1 VKKLYLST
9 FSGLG
14 NRLES
19 LVIAALVAERW
30 GHAIFLD
37 WQEKDSLR
45 VAGTQRGWIKPWE
58 RIGSLKLR
66 DFDAARLATLGENR
80 IISLRSTYGPRELQR
95 RHVLP
100 TAARL
105 SPHPRI
111 AAAIRETFARFAG
124 RPAVAVHI
132 RQGDFQVSQDTYDA
146 NAHRHPAPGIWW
158 YEHVMREYARS
169 FPGVYFVAGYSGEPA
184 ALAAL
189 QSQFEVV
196 TLPGVFSYK
205 NLLPGHT
212 SAGHPVADLFGL
224 ACCSTLIATPTS
236 SFSHWAANCLGP
248 PTRAILPPPRTTRS
262 SPGWGVGALRGGV
275 ALDWRDVAQRGIGLE
290 VGGGRA
296 APPPPPTPRLFFTGW
311 VRGGGV

>member
-1 VKKLYLST
+1 MNKLYIST

-19 LVIAALVAERW
+19 LVIAFLIAERW
-30 GHAIFLD
+30 GHSIFLD
-37 WQEKDSLR
+37 WNEKDSLR
-45 VAGTQRGWIKPWE
+45 VAGAQRGWLKPWQ
-58 RIGSLKLR
+58 RIGMLKLR
-66 DFDAARLATLGENR
+66 DFDEARLATLGDAR

-132 RQGDFQVSQDTYDA
+132 RQGDFQVAQETYDA

-158 YEHVMREYARS
+158 YEHVMREYKRAYPEV
-169 FPGVYFVAGYSGEPA
+169 FFLIGYSGDPA
-184 ALAAL
+184 TLAHL
-189 QSQFEVV
+189 KKEFTVV
-196 TLPGVFSYK
+196 TVPATFTYK
-205 NLLPGHT
+205 SLLPGHS

-224 ACCSTLIATPTS
+224 ACCTTLLATPTS

-248 PTRAILPPPRTTRS
+248 ETRFVIPPPRTTRAA
-262 SPGWGVGALRGGV
+262 PTWAVGTLRGSV
-275 ALDWRDVAQRGIGLE
+275 ALDWRDAAEKDIGVR
-290 VGGGRA
+290 VGESLPA
-296 APPPPPTPRLFFTGW
+296 PTPPVTDWL
-311 VRGGGV
+311 